1 MVTHDFFC
9 KKCEVI
15 VEVYHSMSDDSPKL
29 CEKCESPM
37 IKQVS
42 CGYISSKGFKPTL
55 EDNKESE
62 HVKKVKDLERAV
74 KMRKKAFGHD
84 AVGDP
89 VDKPDPKHI
98 VKRGKVLQGSEKEIN
113 KNDFIQTMS
122 KDNYTVEKCKQILEN
137 QKNKGV

>member
-9 KKCEVI
+9 EKCKVI
-15 VEVYHSMSDDSPKL
+15 VEVYHSMFDDSPKI
-29 CEKCESPM
+29 CEKCKSQM

-42 CGYISSKGFKPTL
+42 CGYLSSKGFKPTL
-55 EDNKESE
+55 EDNKETE

-98 VKRGKVLQGSEKEIN
+98 VKRGKVLQGSEKEVS
-113 KNDFIQTMS
+113 KNDFIKAVSQ
-122 KDNYTVEKCKQILEN
+122 DNYTVEKCRQILEN
-137 QKNKGV
+137 QKK